1 MAIRKAPNA
10 FSRICMTGGWCAW
23 LFYDFCSGSNI
34 KGNPNLIT
42 TFRAF
47 QKQLWMF
54 CLQRAKEPH
63 SWQICSCC
71 HIYHPSLMTKRAMDL
86 LSSYAFFLHLSSNLS
101 LSTVHLSTLFFCSCR
116 CISHDD
122 IWYIFQSKHTDY
134 VFLLY
139 LSFIVMSNSIEL
151 SGILS
156 KKKRGANN
164 HLVVCVS

>member
-10 FSRICMTGGWCAW
+10 FSRICMTGSWCAW

-47 QKQLWMF
+47 QKQLCMF

-86 LSSYAFFLHLSSNLS
+86 LSSYAFFLHLSSILS
-101 LSTVHLSTLFFCSCR
+101 LSTVHLSTLFSCSCR

-122 IWYIFQSKHTDY
+122 IWYIFSQSTQMTSSFY
-134 VFLLY
+134 IFLL
-139 LSFIVMSNSIEL
+139 LSCR
-151 SGILS
+151 ILS
-156 KKKRGANN
+156 NYQVFCRKRKEAQTTI
-164 HLVVCVS
+164 